1 MNRHKFLVLQICRLV
16 GMSSDDVEAST
27 SDVISSSD
35 FIDRIVQSVLDSE
48 CFNLPEYFPEE
59 LLRLATSE
67 DAFDGNA
74 ETKNDSVSVD
84 GDSGA
89 DRGSHSIR
97 GESSYHNC
105 EDDENLCRCCGASG
119 RVCQIVNSEDRRR
132 KEIVASVATSGK
144 DSFTYNCFTGEKSHE
159 LHSLIAKER
168 GRAVYIALQL
178 KHLMET
184 VRSLYAERGALDVYS
199 RRASQLNRLMR
210 RWSVEL
216 NMFDERKPVTLYRL

>member
-1 MNRHKFLVLQICRLV
+1 
-16 GMSSDDVEAST
+16 MSSDNVEAST
-27 SDVISSSD
+27 SDVISSGD

-48 CFNLPEYFPEE
+48 FFNLPEYFPEE

-67 DAFDGNA
+67 NAFDGDA
-74 ETKNDSVSVD
+74 ETKNDSVPVD
-84 GDSGA
+84 GDSGINCS
-89 DRGSHSIR
+89 SHSVR
-97 GESSYHNC
+97 GESTYLGR
-105 EDDENLCRCCGASG
+105 EDDENLCRCCSASG
-119 RVCQIVNSEDRRR
+119 RICQIVNSGDRRR

-144 DSFTYNCFTGEKSHE
+144 DSFTYHCFTGEKSHE

-178 KHLMET
+178 RHLMET

-199 RRASQLNRLMR
+199 RRANQLNKLMK